1 MADAIYQS
9 LVKRE
14 KMNDPFVSET
24 EQTKRKKKKERNLF
38 PSMKNRNVILP
49 WIQREF
55 QSLLQEEDVNLITQH
70 VIGVLE
76 HFEGKNVLSAWKS
89 SMAETVRLFIPE
101 YADAFCDEIESFL
114 FSGLNMEGY
123 DEIAK
128 QVVETHTFGSC
139 R

>member
-1 MADAIYQS
+1 
-9 LVKRE
+9 
-14 KMNDPFVSET
+14 MNDPFLSET

-55 QSLLQEEDVNLITQH
+55 QSLLQEEVVNLIIQH
-70 VIGVLE
+70 VISVLE